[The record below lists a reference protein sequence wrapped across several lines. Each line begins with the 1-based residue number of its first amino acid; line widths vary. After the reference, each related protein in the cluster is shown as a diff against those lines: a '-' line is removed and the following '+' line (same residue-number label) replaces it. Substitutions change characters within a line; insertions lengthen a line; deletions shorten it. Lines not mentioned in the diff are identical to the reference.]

1 MAKSSKFISDVNGGL
16 FRRFIADKLHF
27 LEIDPK
33 DLKKLTDKAATKL
46 DNVPKK
52 LRPKR
57 ARRKYLGP
65 NPSRSTAEGRKL
77 EKQILERM
85 EREGKA
91 RKVKKLNGK
100 EEWQVKNPAYD
111 PTSPDSN
118 FSSEWVN
125 SKNCDFGHHP
135 VDAVDFW
142 NNEGRFY
149 GARSQHVRDWMNNP
163 DNYEMQ
169 PKWYNQAEGRDLGNS
184 GARYQPEATGVNPD
198 TLDKIF
204 GDGNRKIRPN
214 TTPTGA
220 TSTPNLSPFDDYRPN
235 QHKP

>member
-27 LEIDPK
+27 PKIDPN
-33 DLKKLTDKAATKL
+33 DLKELTQKAATKL
-46 DNVPKK
+46 DSVPKK
-52 LRPKR
+52 LRTKR
-57 ARRKYLGP
+57 ARRKYLGA
-65 NPSRSTAEGRKL
+65 NPSRSTAQGKKIE
-77 EKQILERM
+77 QDILKRM
-85 EREGKA
+85 ESEGKA
-91 RKVKKLNGK
+91 RRVKKLNGK
-100 EEWQVKNPAYD
+100 EVWEVKNPAYD
-111 PTSPDSN
+111 PTSTDSK
-118 FSSEWVN
+118 FKTEWVN
-125 SKNCDFGHHP
+125 SKKCDFGHHP

-184 GARYQPEATGVNPD
+184 GARYQPDASGVDPD

-204 GDGNRKIRPN
+204 GDGNRKIRPT

-220 TSTPNLSPFDDYRPN
+220 TSTPNLNPFDKYRPN